1 MGIIGDMPKPKSEV
15 FCMDC
20 LAYMKTIPDKH
31 FDLAICDP
39 PYQLKKSSVQ
49 GSGKLKTRTLNKHDM
64 SWDIAPPPEYWQELF
79 RISKNQ
85 IVWGGNY
92 FDLPPTR
99 CFICWDKV
107 QPWENFSQ
115 VEYAWTS
122 FDSPAQ
128 LFRFDNRTG
137 NKIHP
142 TQKPV
147 ELYAWLL
154 RKYAKP
160 GDRIFA
166 TMIGSGSSRIAAYKM
181 GFDFVGC
188 ELDKEYFDKG
198 CERFNRECK
207 GEYVTLSGRKVK
219 ELTLFDE

>member
-1 MGIIGDMPKPKSEV
+1 
-15 FCMDC
+15 
-20 LAYMKTIPDKH
+20 
-31 FDLAICDP
+31 
-39 PYQLKKSSVQ
+39 
-49 GSGKLKTRTLNKHDM
+49 M
-64 SWDIAPPPEYWQELF
+64 SLYG
-79 RISKNQ
+79 
-85 IVWGGNY
+85 GGNY

-99 CFICWDKV
+99 CFICWDKM

-137 NKIHP
+137 DKIHP

-147 ELYAWLL
+147 ALYAWLL
-154 RKYAKP
+154 NKFAKP
-160 GDRIFA
+160 GDRIFDP
-166 TMIGSGSSRIAAYKM
+166 MIGSGSSRIAAYKM
-181 GFDFVGC
+181 GFDYVGC

-207 GEYVTLSGRKVK
+207 GEYVTPSGRRVK